1 MNIFEEAAKQK
12 LRFTSPGIGG
22 SFSVENLYE
31 MPLDVLDGI
40 AVSLDKIVKES
51 DVVSFVKSSKNSD
64 KNKKAQLAF
73 QIVLAVIEFK
83 LLEISK
89 TEKELELK
97 EKRQELLS
105 MIREKEK
112 EEVKSLSKE
121 ELLKQLDELN

>member
-1 MNIFEEAAKQK
+1 
-12 LRFTSPGIGG
+12 
-22 SFSVENLYE
+22 

-83 LLEISK
+83 LSEISK
-89 TEKELELK
+89 AEKELELK